1 MSRPLSGERLTRG
14 SQVQSIVWTMTRHGR
29 VATCVLW
36 ASPELW
42 ELRVTVDTE
51 PLLVRR
57 APILPDLLRLAAHWK
72 SRMADIGWTAAVPA
86 PAIR

>member
-1 MSRPLSGERLTRG
+1 MPRHLSREGLTGG
-14 SQVQSIVWTMTRHGR
+14 SQVPSTVWMMTRHGR
-29 VATCVLW
+29 VARCVLW
-36 ASPELW
+36 TSARQW

-57 APILPDLLRLAAHWK
+57 GAILSDLLRLAAHWK